1 MTTKRLA
8 PEREAELRAF
18 VAGEHASFAWRE
30 LFDEIDALR
39 AQLAHELAMDVIP
52 VAMRDAEQRGREAE
66 RADVVAHLKALA
78 AGLGA
83 NLFETHAKNTLG
95 LVARQIGR
103 GEHVKG
109 RG

>member
-1 MTTKRLA
+1 MTRKTL
-8 PEREAELRAF
+8 
-18 VAGEHASFAWRE
+18 GE
-30 LFDEIDALR
+30 
-39 AQLAHELAMDVIP
+39 
-52 VAMRDAEQRGREAE
+52 MRDEQVAAAYDAGRADE
-66 RADVVAHLKALA
+66 RTDVVAKLKALA

-95 LVARQIGR
+95 LVARQIER